1 MIRTGLSLAFVATV
15 ATSSPAAPQVPTDPV
30 SFDVLGIKLYM
41 SPEEVL
47 AAIHNSLP
55 TAHKLVTLKRY
66 NNPHDA
72 AGHPNYIK
80 SISGNYDDNHGIDV
94 RFSYDYTT
102 AKTLV
107 TSVHLTIFQ
116 NGPAITLDY
125 PTVEKRAFEKYGPPS
140 TDIVASHQWCA
151 NPQKIQA
158 TNTPYGT
165 NPERIVCN
173 ESGPLLSMA
182 SGGGQIGLSLS
193 DSDRAKQLQ
202 GQEAALQPKIS
213 PNF

>member
-1 MIRTGLSLAFVATV
+1 MTRIGLSLAFIAVI
-15 ATSSPAAPQVPTDPV
+15 ATSSPAAAQATADPLN
-30 SFDVLGIKLYM
+30 FDILGIKLYM
-41 SPEEVL
+41 SPDEVL

-55 TAHKLVTLKRY
+55 NAHKLVTMKRY
-66 NNPHDA
+66 NNAHDA

-94 RFSYDYTT
+94 RFGYDYTT
-102 AKTLV
+102 AKTLA
-107 TSVHLTIFQ
+107 TSVRLTIFQ

-125 PTVEKRAFEKYGPPS
+125 PTVERRALEKYGPPS
-140 TDIVASHQWCA
+140 ADDLASHLWCA
-151 NPQKIQA
+151 NPTKVPA
-158 TNTPYGT
+158 SNSPYG
-165 NPERIVCN
+165 NMPEHMACN
-173 ESGPLLSMA
+173 EAGPLLSMS